1 MLFLCLG
8 IVWGVSWF
16 SIHQLGKS
24 EDVPSHTFV
33 KQYPI
38 VHNISEE
45 PVTGNGTLG
54 DAIHNTQIFL
64 DFILEKGQ
72 LKTIDFQKNKENLRT
87 VTSYEQG
94 AISFANKVNASKKI
108 KSNLKNALDKTKTA
122 IINQDYNS
130 LYQVD
135 QSLLQ
140 LDKSYNGNN

>member
-1 MLFLCLG
+1 MSILCLG

-24 EDVPSHTFV
+24 EEVPSHTVV

-64 DFILEKGQ
+64 DFVLEKGQ
-72 LKTIDFQKNKENLRT
+72 VKTIDFQKNKESLST
-87 VTSYEQG
+87 VTAYEKG
-94 AISFANKVNASKKI
+94 AISFTNKVNASQKI
-108 KSNLKNALDKTKTA
+108 KSTLKNSLDKTKTA
-122 IINQDYNS
+122 IANQDYNS

-135 QSLLQ
+135 QNLLQ